1 MVSIVSQSK
10 NMLKVHWFNKT
21 RANIYVLDT
30 TEVESIKKHSVIYSN
45 VKLSNKN
52 MLPKDVEIMIKK
64 KL

>member
-1 MVSIVSQSK
+1 MSIVSQSK

-21 RANIYVLDT
+21 KADIYVLDAT
-30 TEVESIKKHSVIYSN
+30 QVDSIKKDSVIYSN

>member
-1 MVSIVSQSK
+1 
-10 NMLKVHWFNKT
+10 MLKVHWFNKT

-30 TEVESIKKHSVIYSN
+30 TEVDSIKKDSVIYSN